1 MNSPYCLIDHRID
14 ILNIQLYHLKTRTS
28 NNSMP
33 RRNATPQLEVDDDL
47 SLHSDTS
54 TISICPLCYEVD
66 ISISSTTARV
76 TLSKC
81 NHRSCKSCLA
91 RWIEREESSGQ
102 DKPPT
107 CPFCRIVIDEKDVI
121 GVLGRP
127 FRRRETMSGN
137 RLIMGDVDE
146 FTQQWIY
153 EHTVPCRG
161 CGSRIE
167 KESGCDLIEWWV

>member
-1 MNSPYCLIDHRID
+1 
-14 ILNIQLYHLKTRTS
+14 
-28 NNSMP
+28 MP
-33 RRNATPQLEVDDDL
+33 GRNVTPELEVDDDS

-54 TISICPLCYEVD
+54 TISICPLCCEVD
-66 ISISSTTARV
+66 ISSSSTTRV
-76 TLSKC
+76 TLSIC
-81 NHRSCKSCLA
+81 NHSSCQSCLA
-91 RWIEREESSGQ
+91 RWMEREESSGQ
-102 DKPPT
+102 DISPT

-127 FRRRETMSGN
+127 FKPRDTMSGG
-137 RLIMGDVDE
+137 RHMGDVDE

-167 KESGCDLIEWWV
+167 KESGCDLIEW